1 MLCPV
6 IKLTLFLLPSSACIL
21 RRISAGCHAL
31 RKTISVGFLLLFF
44 SDGRTVIFVSM
55 CSAAAGAAG
64 RQEQLSCVK
73 SVLLCA
79 GFGLDQ
85 FM

>member
-1 MLCPV
+1 M
-6 IKLTLFLLPSSACIL
+6 
-21 RRISAGCHAL
+21 

-44 SDGRTVIFVSM
+44 SDGRTVCMIFVSM

-73 SVLLCA
+73 SVLLCT